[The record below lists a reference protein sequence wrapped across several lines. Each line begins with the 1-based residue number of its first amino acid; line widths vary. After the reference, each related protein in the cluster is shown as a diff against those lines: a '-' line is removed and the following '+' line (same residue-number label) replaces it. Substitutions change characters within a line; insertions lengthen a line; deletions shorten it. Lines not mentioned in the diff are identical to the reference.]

1 MPAWGSTACKEG
13 AETLDELLRMEHVS
27 KRFGDFYAN
36 RDINLSVRKGEVHTL
51 LGENGAGKST
61 LMNVLI
67 GLYQPTEGKIFL
79 NGKEV
84 RIDSPAQAVKLGIGM
99 VHQHF
104 MLIPSFTVAQNI
116 VLGSEPKKGVFID
129 MKAAVAQTQELAKKY
144 NFDVDVT
151 QKVSDLTVSA
161 KQKVE
166 ILKTLYRK
174 AELIILDEPTAV
186 LTPQETEALFE
197 QLKYFKETGHTIVFI
212 SHKLNEVK
220 QISDRITV
228 IRNGETKGTHDAK
241 DVTIDQLTEL
251 IIGRKLENSYDEFKK
266 PVDAPKTILDVRG
279 LNYAEKGIK
288 KLNDIN
294 FSIKQGE
301 ILGIAGVQGNGQEEL
316 IQIITGLLN
325 KQDGVIKIDGVDV
338 GGMSIY
344 QKRESGLSYIPE
356 DRMRDGIAAE
366 ASIADNV
373 ISTYYERSDLSGKFF
388 LKTKNIHNEAKRLIE
403 KFSVK
408 TKSENEKINSLSGGN
423 IQKVVV
429 AREWNTNPYLMVAEQ
444 PTRGIDIGSAN
455 YIHHQLIDMR
465 NNGSALLLVSADL
478 NEVMALSDRLIVM
491 YEGEIVAYFD
501 NLKGITESEL
511 GLYMLGVEHQS
522 EEKIREAVY
531 E

>member
-1 MPAWGSTACKEG
+1 MN
-13 AETLDELLRMEHVS
+13 ETILKLENITKIYSNGVV
-27 KRFGDFYAN
+27 AN
-36 RDINLSVRKGEVHTL
+36 RDINVEFRKGEIHSIV
-51 LGENGAGKST
+51 GENGAGKST
-61 LMNVLI
+61 LMKI
-67 GLYQPTEGKIFL
+67 IFAIEKQTSGKIYYKG
-79 NGKEV
+79 NEV
-84 RIDSPAQAVKLGIGM
+84 HFSDSMEAIKNGIGM

-116 VLGSEPKKGVFID
+116 VLGSEPKKGLFID
-129 MKAAVAQTQELAKKY
+129 MKAAVTQTQELAKKY

-151 QKVSDLTVSA
+151 QKVSALTVSA

-166 ILKTLYRK
+166 ILKTLYRN

-197 QLKYFKETGHTIVFI
+197 QLKYFKEMGHTIVFI

-241 DVTIDQLTEL
+241 DITIDQLTEL

-266 PVDAPKTILDVRG
+266 PVEDAKVILNVAN
-279 LNYAEKGIK
+279 LSCIEKNVS
-288 KLNDIN
+288 KLKDIN

-316 IQIITGLLN
+316 IQIITGLRN
-325 KQDGVIKIDGVDV
+325 KQEGTIKIDGVDV

-366 ASIADNV
+366 ASIADNI
-373 ISTYYERSDLSGKFF
+373 ISTYYERSDLSGKVF

-429 AREWNTNPYLMVAEQ
+429 AREWNTNPHLMVAEQ

-478 NEVMALSDRLIVM
+478 NEVMALSDRLLVM
-491 YEGEIVAYFD
+491 YEGEIVAYFE
-501 NLKGITESEL
+501 NLKGITESQL

-522 EEKIREAVY
+522 EEEIRGAVY

>member
-1 MPAWGSTACKEG
+1 MN
-13 AETLDELLRMEHVS
+13 ETILKLENITKIYSNGVV
-27 KRFGDFYAN
+27 AN
-36 RDINLSVRKGEVHTL
+36 RDINIEFRKGEIHSIV
-51 LGENGAGKST
+51 GENGAGKST
-61 LMNVLI
+61 LMKIIFAIEKQTN
-67 GLYQPTEGKIFL
+67 GKIYYKG
-79 NGKEV
+79 NEV
-84 RIDSPAQAVKLGIGM
+84 HFNDSMEAIKNGIGM

-129 MKAAVAQTQELAKKY
+129 MKSAIAQTQELAKKY

-151 QKVSDLTVSA
+151 QKVSSLTVSA

-166 ILKTLYRK
+166 ILKTLYRN

-266 PVDAPKTILDVRG
+266 PVEDAKVILDVAN
-279 LNYAEKGIK
+279 LNYAEIGVK
-288 KLNDIN
+288 KLQDIN

-316 IQIITGLLN
+316 IQIITGLRN
-325 KQDGVIKIDGVDV
+325 KQEGVIKIDGVDV

-366 ASIADNV
+366 ASIADNM
-373 ISTYYERSDLSGKFF
+373 ISTYYERSDLSGKVF

-408 TKSENEKINSLSGGN
+408 TKSENDKIDSLSGGN

-429 AREWNTNPYLMVAEQ
+429 AREWNTNPHLMVAEQ

-478 NEVMALSDRLIVM
+478 NEVMALSDRLLVM

-501 NLKGITESEL
+501 SLKGITESQL

-522 EEKIREAVY
+522 EEEIRGAVY

>member
-1 MPAWGSTACKEG
+1 MN
-13 AETLDELLRMEHVS
+13 ETILKLENITKIYSNGVV
-27 KRFGDFYAN
+27 AN
-36 RDINLSVRKGEVHTL
+36 RDINVEFRKGEIHSIV
-51 LGENGAGKST
+51 GENGAGKST
-61 LMNVLI
+61 LMKI
-67 GLYQPTEGKIFL
+67 IFAIEKQTSGKIYYKG
-79 NGKEV
+79 NEV
-84 RIDSPAQAVKLGIGM
+84 HFSDSMEAIKNGIGM

-116 VLGSEPKKGVFID
+116 VLGSEPKKGLFID
-129 MKAAVAQTQELAKKY
+129 MKTAVSQTQELAKKY

-151 QKVSDLTVSA
+151 QKVSSLTVSA

-166 ILKTLYRK
+166 ILKTLYRN

-197 QLKYFKETGHTIVFI
+197 QLKYFKEMGHTIVFI

-266 PVDAPKTILDVRG
+266 PVEDAKVILDVAN
-279 LNYAEKGIK
+279 LSFVEKNVK
-288 KLNDIN
+288 KLKDIN

-301 ILGIAGVQGNGQEEL
+301 ILGVAGVQGNGQEEL
-316 IQIITGLLN
+316 IQIITGLRG
-325 KQDGVIKIDGVDV
+325 KQEGTIKIDGIDV

-366 ASIADNV
+366 ASIADNI
-373 ISTYYERSDLSGKFF
+373 ISTYYERSDLSGKVF
-388 LKTKNIHNEAKRLIE
+388 LKTKNIHNEAKRLID

-408 TKSENEKINSLSGGN
+408 TKSENDKINSLSGGN

-429 AREWNTNPYLMVAEQ
+429 AREWNTNPHLMVAEQ

-478 NEVMALSDRLIVM
+478 NEVMALSDRLLVM
-491 YEGEIVAYFD
+491 YEGEIVAYFES
-501 NLKGITESEL
+501 LKGITESQL

-522 EEKIREAVY
+522 EEEIRGAVY